1 MVGDRIEVVGLARL
15 FHGMFGGENRA
26 FTGEVLHVWTSKD
39 DVIPEEY
46 GSENLLFIKGSVF
59 YRDDNTGEVL
69 WVDPNSFVVIE

>member
-1 MVGDRIEVVGLARL
+1 MVGRKIQVVGSARL
-15 FHGMFGGENRA
+15 LHLALSVENRA
-26 FTGEVLHVWTSKD
+26 FTGEVLHVWKSKD

-46 GSENLLFIKGSVF
+46 GSENLLFMKDSVF